1 MWFSALTTS
10 LRNLLEAGLTF
21 VPLLFLIPAFLVSE
35 VEASR
40 MILVNKPQKK
50 AQESGSPVFQELK
63 AICLLLGM
71 SKPPASITMFHFF
84 SGIEKKV
91 SSSAGTWVGSLLQG
105 DSAEFFSALWFS
117 VEGGSQQSPT
127 QPRWRTSDEEDTG
140 TSPLGD
146 STGTCQNDG

>member
-1 MWFSALTTS
+1 
-10 LRNLLEAGLTF
+10 
-21 VPLLFLIPAFLVSE
+21 
-35 VEASR
+35 

-91 SSSAGTWVGSLLQG
+91 SRSVGTWRRFRDWVSFQVDSSCGN
-105 DSAEFFSALWFS
+105 DSAEFFSAL
-117 VEGGSQQSPT
+117 
-127 QPRWRTSDEEDTG
+127 
-140 TSPLGD
+140 
-146 STGTCQNDG
+146 

>member
-1 MWFSALTTS
+1 
-10 LRNLLEAGLTF
+10 
-21 VPLLFLIPAFLVSE
+21 
-35 VEASR
+35 

-91 SSSAGTWVGSLLQG
+91 SSSAGTWRRFRGWASFQVGSFCG
-105 DSAEFFSALWFS
+105 NDSAEFFSAFWFVS
-117 VEGGSQQSPT
+117 
-127 QPRWRTSDEEDTG
+127 
-140 TSPLGD
+140 
-146 STGTCQNDG
+146 